1 MSEAPT
7 AYALRVDEGP
17 DVSGWLSRYAA
28 TFIAARESH
37 EGENPHIHVLFRS
50 TQSMS
55 ALRKA
60 CQRSFPGGNGSYS
73 LKKCTD
79 DVAGYERYICK
90 GDSESTLPEIICKQ
104 GIEYT
109 EDWVKDQ
116 HAAYWVNNAAIHAN
130 RQARKRIKSATAVE
144 KLEEICKNLGVK
156 WNDRV
161 RIGEEYL
168 KLLVG
173 ARKAINIFQV
183 RAVINCVSCALC
195 PDGQAINLLAE
206 VSSNL

>member
-1 MSEAPT
+1 MDI

-17 DVSGWLSRYAA
+17 DVSGWLSRYAS
-28 TFIAARESH
+28 TFIAVRESH
-37 EGENPHIHVLFRS
+37 EGENPHLHVLFRS
-50 TQSMS
+50 TQRMS

-60 CQRSFPGGNGSYS
+60 CQRAFPGGNGSYS

-79 DVAGYERYICK
+79 DVSGYERYICK
-90 GDSESTLPEIICKQ
+90 GDSESSLPEVVVKQ

-109 EDWVKDQ
+109 DDWVKDN
-116 HAAYWVNNAAIHAN
+116 HAAYWVNNAAIHEN

-161 RIGEEYL
+161 RIAEEYI
-168 KLLVG
+168 KVCVN
-173 ARKAINIFQV
+173 ARKAINVFQV
-183 RAVINCVSCALC
+183 RAVVNSVSCLLC
-195 PDGQAINLLAE
+195 PDGQAVNLLAE
-206 VSSNL
+206 VASNL